1 MKVNDLIMNELSEEK
16 STELWLQLRKD
27 SVEFDD
33 LCDARDSIVRIQ
45 EPYIIVNELLEAEIK
60 KWDEKISNVFT
71 DHINSETQ

>member
-71 DHINSETQ
+71 DHINSKTQ

>member
-1 MKVNDLIMNELSEEK
+1 
-16 STELWLQLRKD
+16 LRKD

-71 DHINSETQ
+71 DHINSKTQ

>member
-1 MKVNDLIMNELSEEK
+1 MNELSEEK

-71 DHINSETQ
+71 DHINSKTQ

>member
-1 MKVNDLIMNELSEEK
+1 MNELSEEK

>member
-60 KWDEKISNVFT
+60 KWDEKISNIFT